1 MLPTDEVARKEREQL
16 GGDGPEEP
24 LDLPAALRTGD
35 RAVDEADV
43 QVGADLSQVVAGEV
57 AAMVGV
63 QHVWEPAHDP
73 GRVRLG
79 PDRLPQGKGQ
89 VQRGRSAEEHGVHAD
104 RP

>member
-43 QVGADLSQVVAGEV
+43 QVGADLSQVVAG
-57 AAMVGV
+57 
-63 QHVWEPAHDP
+63 
-73 GRVRLG
+73 
-79 PDRLPQGKGQ
+79 
-89 VQRGRSAEEHGVHAD
+89 
-104 RP
+104 